1 MPPVA
6 NAQPKP
12 LERLI
17 ARLTEA
23 IDATTGDLQQD
34 DIGVDAWRDQVAKD
48 LTTYH
53 AAAYLSGSG
62 KRAMDDAGREVV
74 AKQVKVQLG
83 FLDNFALE
91 IQKADEF
98 EAGWDARAA
107 MYAES
112 IKAPY
117 WSGRTKL
124 LPLPAL
130 PGDGTTQCKTH
141 CHCLWSI
148 DTLDEDA
155 GDYDATWVRGRDD
168 SCQTCVRRAQ
178 EWSPIR
184 IRAGVLQ

>member
-1 MPPVA
+1 
-6 NAQPKP
+6 
-12 LERLI
+12 
-17 ARLTEA
+17 
-23 IDATTGDLQQD
+23 
-34 DIGVDAWRDQVAKD
+34 
-48 LTTYH
+48 
-53 AAAYLSGSG
+53 
-62 KRAMDDAGREVV
+62 MDDQARATV
-74 AKQVKVQLG
+74 AKQVQKQLD

-91 IQKADEF
+91 IQKTDEF

-155 GDYDATWVRGRDD
+155 GDYDARWIRGVSD
-168 SCQTCVRRAQ
+168 SCQTCVQRAQ
-178 EWSPIR
+178 DWAPLR
-184 IRAGVLQ
+184 IRGGVLQ